1 MQMPNRL
8 VTATLLVLR
17 PLVEA
22 PASWVL
28 ARRWRIRRKTART
41 ITRMG
46 FTGLQL
52 LQALRHARRVG

>member
-1 MQMPNRL
+1 MPNRF

-28 ARRWRIRRKTART
+28 ARRWKVRRKTARK
-41 ITRMG
+41 ITRLG

-52 LQALRHARRVG
+52 LQTVRRTTRGL